1 MDHVNET
8 NPATYFGRWDH
19 RKHEWVA
26 EGLWLGHRGAHEK
39 CHVVLA
45 TWDNHAIIRKAFNS
59 LVNYKDK
66 LVRGLADAQNLSLTR
81 RVRQPWEESLP
92 DPGPVDS
99 RKLRLGVVPRG
110 ENRIVEDRGD
120 VLFRDIDLNGDLQ
133 TWCPI
138 ARSRVR
144 PGDISRHD
152 MIFWVS
158 DQCLENFYRLQT
170 DILLER
176 GLGR

>member
-19 RKHEWVA
+19 KKHEWVA
-26 EGLWLGHRGAHEK
+26 EGLWLGHRGVHEK

-45 TWDNHAIIRKAFNS
+45 TSDNHAIIRKAFNF

-66 LVRGLADAQNLSLTR
+66 LVRGLADAENLSLTR

-92 DPGPVDS
+92 DPGQVDS
-99 RKLRLGVVPRG
+99 RKLRLRIVPRG
-110 ENRIVEDRGD
+110 GNRLVEDRGE

-133 TWCPI
+133 T
-138 ARSRVR
+138 
-144 PGDISRHD
+144 
-152 MIFWVS
+152 
-158 DQCLENFYRLQT
+158 
-170 DILLER
+170 
-176 GLGR
+176 